1 MTGRQGMFL
10 PDEKGKACMK
20 RIMLWVFIAAMW
32 LIGIPVF
39 SAEAAG
45 TGFGAGHHTGGVV
58 GLPRTEKGGLVQRG
72 IVVDGPIQTQTAV
85 PCTWILSGD
94 TEGKAFV
101 YSVAVDDNSHWD
113 GLLDTQYV
121 SEVTTE
127 TSFTYT
133 FYQAEDWKLFVY
145 AVDLNDAPEDPGQL
159 MKDRNP
165 VVTLWFEVTDGGEN
179 QVTRAVRQ
187 AANACRADNDF
198 ETVENI
204 HDWLMDH
211 CVYDDAMRHY
221 TASSLFLDGIGVC
234 NSYAR
239 AFCMICEE
247 LNIPCRRVVGLI
259 GENNRHAWNAARVG
273 GKWALYDATWD
284 DDGYNAFTRHV
295 YCGLTDADMNMTRIP
310 MLYIGGDTVVCDDL
324 SCHYYL
330 HSGRWRSLA
339 LPLLAAV
346 QENIDLNLADFRLD
360 GGQYNPPYEASTYP
374 DDPYYWGRILECG
387 LNQGGVWTRSNGR
400 TYNAQFSY
408 DSSQNYEPWI
418 RCCLESH
425 GTLVLPEGTREVRAE
440 ALEGTAANRAVL
452 PASCESIE
460 SGAFAG
466 MDLWSI
472 EIPAQSTDIDPNA
485 FGNVPNLTVI
495 TVPGSDAARFAE
507 EKGYT
512 LEYLSSQILQPDL
525 N

>member
-1 MTGRQGMFL
+1 MRYSFQDKTL
-10 PDEKGKACMK
+10 
-20 RIMLWVFIAAMW
+20 L
-32 LIGIPVF
+32 LIGY
-39 SAEAAG
+39 
-45 TGFGAGHHTGGVV
+45 
-58 GLPRTEKGGLVQRG
+58 
-72 IVVDGPIQTQTAV
+72 
-85 PCTWILSGD
+85 ILLG
-94 TEGKAFV
+94 
-101 YSVAVDDNSHWD
+101 
-113 GLLDTQYV
+113 
-121 SEVTTE
+121 
-127 TSFTYT
+127 
-133 FYQAEDWKLFVY
+133 LFVV
-145 AVDLNDAPEDPGQL
+145 A
-159 MKDRNP
+159 
-165 VVTLWFEVTDGGEN
+165 
-179 QVTRAVRQ
+179 
-187 AANACRADNDF
+187 
-198 ETVENI
+198 I
-204 HDWLMDH
+204 
-211 CVYDDAMRHY
+211 
-221 TASSLFLDGIGVC
+221 I
-234 NSYAR
+234 
-239 AFCMICEE
+239 
-247 LNIPCRRVVGLI
+247 
-259 GENNRHAWNAARVG
+259 
-273 GKWALYDATWD
+273 
-284 DDGYNAFTRHV
+284 
-295 YCGLTDADMNMTRIP
+295 IP

-466 MDLWSI
+466 MDLWCI

-485 FGNVPNLTVI
+485 FGNGHHGSRIRCGPVCGRKGIYAGVSFVPN
-495 TVPGSDAARFAE
+495 PAARPELNGQVPAGRQH
-507 EKGYT
+507 EKRHIV
-512 LEYLSSQILQPDL
+512 SKQH
-525 N
+525 